1 MSPAGG
7 SPRIPTLPRVP
18 LSYLA
23 AALLIG
29 AAPLPAQK
37 HAKEIERPEL
47 PAGSDTNDAG
57 AYLRYAVDQL
67 EKRPEK
73 AADAFYWVTR
83 LDPTSSAAYYGRRV
97 ALLLSDHDRLVR
109 YMERSRNTIESKD
122 IRAIDSLQI
131 HALTLDPFI
140 YRRWDQEL
148 VTQFLFELAR
158 RNGVDVTAMN
168 YYLLQHQRDFGPDT
182 RGWID
187 YSNAR
192 FPAALAD
199 YDEELHR
206 EKNAYGAHAERSR
219 IFYLIG
225 NYDSALTEMQ
235 AALDGMRKRDEK
247 ELVFEYD
254 SKAIYEQSIGM
265 IQERLGHTDAARD
278 AYAQALVED
287 LSYYPAHVQLGQL
300 ALTKGDTTSA
310 VNELDLAVQLKGD
323 DPGLRYA
330 YGLLLVEA
338 DQDSLAQQQLRK
350 AIELEPH
357 YAAPYQ
363 LLARILD
370 AHAHKADAI
379 QMYQTYLAHA
389 AQSDPQYE
397 WTKGRIAYLELP
409 PRPPVAAQPA
419 PGHTP

>member
-1 MSPAGG
+1 MS
-7 SPRIPTLPRVP
+7 RVP
-18 LSYLA
+18 LSLLA
-23 AALLIG
+23 VAIAIA
-29 AAPLPAQK
+29 AAPLPAQT
-37 HAKEIERPEL
+37 HAREIKRPEL
-47 PAGSDTNDAG
+47 PAGADTNDAA
-57 AYLRYAVDQL
+57 AYVSYAV
-67 EKRPEK
+67 EKLARQPEK
-73 AADAFYWVTR
+73 AADAFYWATR
-83 LDPTSSAAYYGRRV
+83 IDPTVGAAYYGRRV

-109 YMERSRNTIESKD
+109 YMERARNTVESKD

-140 YRRWDQEL
+140 YRRWDHEL
-148 VTQFLFELAR
+148 VDEFMFELAR
-158 RNGVDVTAMN
+158 ENGVDVTAMN

-254 SKAIYEQSIGM
+254 SKAIYEQSIGI
-265 IQERLGHTDAARD
+265 IQERLGHVDAARD

-323 DPGLRYA
+323 DPGLRYT

-338 DQDSLAQQQLRK
+338 NQDSLAEQQLRK
-350 AIELEPH
+350 AIELEPY

-370 AHAHKADAI
+370 AHAHKAEAI
-379 QMYQTYLAHA
+379 QTYQTYLAHA
-389 AQSDPQYE
+389 ALSDPQYA
-397 WTKGRIAYLELP
+397 WTKGRIAYLEQP
-409 PRPPVAAQPA
+409 PQPPVASQPA